1 LTLSNGQILQA
12 ENTFDTL
19 ILAEGTL
26 ALDGVT
32 LGQAGLGAGAGRAL
46 EAAGA
51 GRVQIQSANVTGE
64 IARVGQDSQIEI
76 FAGTFSADPFDFLAA
91 GRQST
96 LIDTAGAPLSC
107 VVRVEGAF
115 VAGGRYVVSA
125 QAAQFSASAP
135 GYASHVGTL
144 PVPPAGVGTSSAT
157 LSVSLV
163 AQSGTQQVTK
173 STTTNADGSV
183 VCVATHSFANG
194 GQLVCTTAV
203 DACGA
208 RTARAEADG
217 VVPGQSSVWTLDAAG
232 AETLEVTA
240 DTGARVVRALD
251 AAGAVTSLEVTV
263 PTCAQAAARE
273 AQAQAQVESDVAQD
287 AEGVTSTFGIAV
299 TVGNT
304 TVRAG
309 AADAQAAGGADAASP
324 TSALS
329 AQAAGAVE
337 VPFTFD
343 ATASAGAAVPITVTV
358 EGGAAACV
366 ELPLSA
372 EADLACVVPVLVAK
386 DGSEQVICGAV
397 LDGQNLRFE
406 LPAGTST
413 IKLVENAVA
422 FDDVAGLDQAQ
433 AAAVE
438 FVAARGLMG
447 EAAGA
452 GSAKFE
458 PDQAVC
464 RAQMAQVMMRLAA
477 GCVDGGAA
485 CAEGVTS
492 EGGTQAAG
500 AAASA
505 AAGAGAQTGSTFAD
519 ASGQWFDVAAT
530 WAAARGLMQGYAN
543 GQFGGYDAVTRE
555 QAAVILWR
563 YAGMPAANS
572 DVIAGFADAA
582 SVDAFAKTA
591 VAWAADLGILDTSGN
606 KLAPTATLTR
616 AQLATL
622 LTNFL
627 NSTTPRQ

>member
-1 LTLSNGQILQA
+1 
-12 ENTFDTL
+12 
-19 ILAEGTL
+19 
-26 ALDGVT
+26 
-32 LGQAGLGAGAGRAL
+32 
-46 EAAGA
+46 
-51 GRVQIQSANVTGE
+51 
-64 IARVGQDSQIEI
+64 
-76 FAGTFSADPFDFLAA
+76 
-91 GRQST
+91 
-96 LIDTAGAPLSC
+96 
-107 VVRVEGAF
+107 
-115 VAGGRYVVSA
+115 
-125 QAAQFSASAP
+125 
-135 GYASHVGTL
+135 
-144 PVPPAGVGTSSAT
+144 
-157 LSVSLV
+157 
-163 AQSGTQQVTK
+163 
-173 STTTNADGSV
+173 
-183 VCVATHSFANG
+183 
-194 GQLVCTTAV
+194 
-203 DACGA
+203 
-208 RTARAEADG
+208 
-217 VVPGQSSVWTLDAAG
+217 
-232 AETLEVTA
+232 
-240 DTGARVVRALD
+240 
-251 AAGAVTSLEVTV
+251 
-263 PTCAQAAARE
+263 
-273 AQAQAQVESDVAQD
+273 
-287 AEGVTSTFGIAV
+287 
-299 TVGNT
+299 
-304 TVRAG
+304 
-309 AADAQAAGGADAASP
+309 
-324 TSALS
+324 
-329 AQAAGAVE
+329 
-337 VPFTFD
+337 
-343 ATASAGAAVPITVTV
+343 
-358 EGGAAACV
+358 
-366 ELPLSA
+366 
-372 EADLACVVPVLVAK
+372 
-386 DGSEQVICGAV
+386 

-500 AAASA
+500 A
-505 AAGAGAQTGSTFAD
+505 GAQTGSTFAD

-563 YAGMPAANS
+563 YAGMPAVS
-572 DVIAGFADAA
+572 DDVLAGYVDAA
-582 SVDAFAKTA
+582 NVDAFAKTA